1 MQPLLRPLKHTGTWP
16 SLPTLGP
23 FPPASSLPASSPS
36 RPQQHPHILHLKSLS
51 ISTALP
57 PRPTPAP
64 SLGACSAAMQDRTVL
79 VPGQRVGGEVDNP
92 SMGPIVCVPGRP
104 CVYFGSSVPVPG
116 SVSNQILQQSPAGL
130 PTSVPA
136 ALAPWA
142 FHSPGDE
149 ICTLQ
154 GSLWLASPV
163 SRHGLP
169 PSVRALSTGCTG
181 VP

>member
-1 MQPLLRPLKHTGTWP
+1 M
-16 SLPTLGP
+16 
-23 FPPASSLPASSPS
+23 
-36 RPQQHPHILHLKSLS
+36 
-51 ISTALP
+51 
-57 PRPTPAP
+57 
-64 SLGACSAAMQDRTVL
+64 L